1 MDLINPKQYGEFPVI
16 TEEYI
21 ANQILDKI
29 LENEYAVI
37 GMDTEA
43 AVEMSRF
50 GILCL
55 IQISYN
61 DKVYIFDLLK
71 MNIKNLKLKEL
82 FSSEK
87 IIKIFH
93 DCLEDLSLLCSVGEF
108 KTFNSIFDTQI
119 AHRMCY
125 NDEHNC
131 NSIGT
136 KNIAISLKELLNYY
150 CNHTSEL
157 KDEIH
162 DLMSKEPYL
171 WKTRPLTEKLIYYAG
186 CDVKYLPKV
195 YDIIC
200 VKCEKKVY
208 KNVTIEK
215 ILEECKKYL
224 KYLDIN
230 KNIIISNRMNLA
242 KRTKLMGLIKNFQH
256 KCVFV
261 QLNIGY
267 IGIVSNFNTVSLLK
281 QEYKLG
287 DIIEFQIV
295 EIENDKK
302 RLILDIDNYDEKME
316 EEEKNKSYE
325 NSKKVIHEGLNINK
339 KSFFPKSYLNKYHN
353 NTSNIKDNSSNC
365 NYNYNYNYNNN
376 NSNYNDIYYNMNN
389 INNMNQQMNG
399 FYNNNL
405 SNNNNIN
412 NGWLYN
418 GEDNAYYFEN
428 QDENNSSN
436 FYYVINRFQENN
448 QPRYGRPYK

>member
-1 MDLINPKQYGEFPVI
+1 M
-16 TEEYI
+16 
-21 ANQILDKI
+21 
-29 LENEYAVI
+29 
-37 GMDTEA
+37 
-43 AVEMSRF
+43 
-50 GILCL
+50 
-55 IQISYN
+55 
-61 DKVYIFDLLK
+61 
-71 MNIKNLKLKEL
+71 
-82 FSSEK
+82 
-87 IIKIFH
+87 
-93 DCLEDLSLLCSVGEF
+93 EDLSLLCSVGEF

-136 KNIAISLKELLNYY
+136 KNISISLKELLKYY

-171 WKTRPLTEKLIYYAG
+171 WKSRPLTEKLIYYAG

-200 VKCEKKVY
+200 IKCEKKVY

-224 KYLDIN
+224 KYLEIN
-230 KNIIISNRMNLA
+230 KNITIFNRMNLA

-267 IGIVSNFNTVSLLK
+267 IGIVSKFNSVSLLK
-281 QEYKLG
+281 QDYQLG

-302 RLILDIDNYDEKME
+302 RLILDIDNCDEKME

-353 NTSNIKDNSSNC
+353 NTPALKDNSSNY
-365 NYNYNYNYNNN
+365 YNNNNNYNYNNN
-376 NSNYNDIYYNMNN
+376 NSNFI
-389 INNMNQQMNG
+389 I
-399 FYNNNL
+399 
-405 SNNNNIN
+405 I
-412 NGWLYN
+412 
-418 GEDNAYYFEN
+418 
-428 QDENNSSN
+428 
-436 FYYVINRFQENN
+436 
-448 QPRYGRPYK
+448 